1 MPPLL
6 AIIAAIPRAAV
17 ALESIAK
24 SLETIGQR
32 IKEEQAAKRR
42 GEKDEMVDS
51 AINLALSG
59 GMRDEEEREREPLDF

>member
-59 GMRDEEEREREPLDF
+59 GMRDEEERERESLDF